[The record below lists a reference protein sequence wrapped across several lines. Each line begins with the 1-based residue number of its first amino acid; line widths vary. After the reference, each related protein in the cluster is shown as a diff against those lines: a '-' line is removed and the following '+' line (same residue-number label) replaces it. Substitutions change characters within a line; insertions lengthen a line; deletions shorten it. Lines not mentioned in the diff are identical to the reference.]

1 MLNIQQMLFNV
12 ELLLNCLSPGDFLL
26 IYLIIPQ
33 TLCVKTLELYSLSTT
48 TSLQNFQPMPLF
60 FSIDERQDD
69 ILEVS

>member
-1 MLNIQQMLFNV
+1 MLNIQQMLFNM

-48 TSLQNFQPMPLF
+48 TSLQNFQSIPLS
-60 FSIDERQDD
+60 FSIDERQDS